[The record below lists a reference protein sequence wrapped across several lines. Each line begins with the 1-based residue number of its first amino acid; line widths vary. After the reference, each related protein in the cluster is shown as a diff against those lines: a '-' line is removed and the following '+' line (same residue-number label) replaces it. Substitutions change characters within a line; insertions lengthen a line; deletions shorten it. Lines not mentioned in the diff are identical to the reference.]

1 MLCQPCHTPTDWTV
15 VYSSVRGHTNTTRP
29 PQKLPEHDLT
39 PEEQK
44 GIEYDVSNRYR
55 WSGHYIN
62 NLFKDRL
69 PFERYIKCVNRL
81 VTNRHHTP
89 CILCGNQCQ
98 NEDNYL
104 TLRANTVNSLPDRRL
119 YYNVCENCSDQIL
132 RDKSSHAHCHCN
144 SACTICLK
152 TNGYYPSESGIGCYC
167 PKGYDEPCIACKHT
181 IEIWMGKEAMKHGAF
196 PWHYWCLFQT
206 TRPPNA
212 YDHDLYDHYWPM
224 DNPDPYCD
232 DPLYHRNCTC
242 VHFYN
247 THYNEDYRECND
259 ISRKE
264 DHYYRKKSGKKRD
277 EKKRRMRKNRK
288 ENKVSN
294 PRKTRKQYTTDD
306 IVYAKSIHCKPR
318 SSYKR
323 DTVEVSTNVTIS
335 TQRLPETTHDEY
347 KEIPSLVFSNCSLG
361 KTWAS
366 KVCPRNE
373 ALYIKDFPRLPII
386 DTCSICYDRMLIPL
400 DGIKYSEPQVITTV
414 CGHRFHRKCFMEWR
428 QRSQTCPL
436 CRKKL

>member
-1 MLCQPCHTPTDWTV
+1 MTLLFLYQYVNNTNAVPTLSHTTRLDCCP
-15 VYSSVRGHTNTTRP
+15 SSVRGHIKTSRR
-29 PQKLPEHDLT
+29 QKLPKYCLT
-39 PEEQK
+39 PKEKK

-81 VTNRHHTP
+81 VTKRHHTP

-119 YYNVCENCSDQIL
+119 YYNVCENCSDRIL

-196 PWHYWCLFQT
+196 PWHYWCLFQSV
-206 TRPPNA
+206 RPPNA
-212 YDHDLYDHYWPM
+212 DYYDLYCDRYWPM
-224 DNPDPYCD
+224 DNPDPCCD

-247 THYNEDYRECND
+247 THYHKDYRECND
-259 ISRKE
+259 GSRKE
-264 DHYYRKKSGKKRD
+264 DHYSRKKSGKKRH
-277 EKKRRMRKNRK
+277 EKNAGWLKIVKRTKFQIQERHANNIQKMILFLLSQFTVNLVLVT
-288 ENKVSN
+288 NA
-294 PRKTRKQYTTDD
+294 KQ
-306 IVYAKSIHCKPR
+306 
-318 SSYKR
+318 
-323 DTVEVSTNVTIS
+323 
-335 TQRLPETTHDEY
+335 L
-347 KEIPSLVFSNCSLG
+347 
-361 KTWAS
+361 
-366 KVCPRNE
+366 
-373 ALYIKDFPRLPII
+373 
-386 DTCSICYDRMLIPL
+386 
-400 DGIKYSEPQVITTV
+400 
-414 CGHRFHRKCFMEWR
+414 KCL
-428 QRSQTCPL
+428 QT
-436 CRKKL
+436 